1 MALRVTTVTKRR
13 LPVVRLQGELDVSQ
27 AAKLQSRITELVAE
41 GHTNVILNMMQL
53 DYLDSSG
60 LGSLV
65 ALAKVFRAGSGRLV
79 LITNDFVDEIL
90 AITRLSDLFQS
101 TSSEE
106 DALRLLEDPRG
117 HQMRSS
123 GHG

>member
-1 MALRVTTVTKRR
+1 
-13 LPVVRLQGELDVSQ
+13 LDVSQ
-27 AAKLQSRITELVAE
+27 AGKLQSRVTELVAD
-41 GHTNVILNMMQL
+41 GHKNVVLNMMQL

-65 ALAKVFRAGSGRLV
+65 ALAKLFRAGSGRLV

-101 TSSEE
+101 TASED
-106 DALRLLEDPRG
+106 DALDLLEENPSERE
-117 HQMRSS
+117 MRRT

>member
-1 MALRVTTVTKRR
+1 MALRISTVTKRD

-41 GHTNVILNMMQL
+41 GHTNVVLNMMQL

-65 ALAKVFRAGSGRLV
+65 ALAKLFRAGSGQLV

-90 AITRLSDLFQS
+90 AITRLNDLFQS
-101 TSSEE
+101 TTSEE
-106 DALRLLEDPRG
+106 DALRLLEGPQG
-117 HQMRSS
+117 HKMSSS